1 MRKLLIND
9 KNFNNLKLKISYIDS
24 EGNGI
29 AYSSINKIDNIKFL
43 IPGTL
48 ENEIILAKPFKNVQD
63 GIYCELLKI
72 ISPSDFRVKE
82 DCSQFLKCGGCD
94 FRHVNNNWIQ
104 SWKINQLRQKTKRLV
119 NSNKIFPI
127 AKSGNHSRR
136 RATFS
141 AIYHNKKFFLGFK
154 SKFSTRIENLDTCKT
169 LDKELIKIYL
179 FLNNN
184 LGMVMKINFKFS
196 IHINLMEKGS
206 DIVFNLEKSSYG
218 KVFEIDN
225 LISLLT
231 SVKILRISFKEKS
244 GIVTIPLHSE
254 IKNELGKL
262 NNKTIYSFPP
272 PGGFLQPTKNGEREI
287 IKYVLN
293 AVSGSKRIIDLFCG
307 SGTLSI
313 PMSQNA
319 IMTCVDSNMSSL
331 SSLEKS
337 FKFYNTHKKNEVFHQ
352 NLLVNPLSYNILK
365 KMDAAVIN
373 PPANGAIKQI
383 REIIKSS
390 VKKVIYVSCNVN
402 SFVRDAMI
410 LLENNYELEWIKPV
424 DQFPNTI
431 HLEIVSKF
439 NIIKQ

>member
-1 MRKLLIND
+1 MRKLFVND
-9 KNFNNLKLKISYIDS
+9 KDFNNLRLKISYIDS

-48 ENEIILAKPFKNVQD
+48 KDEIILAKPIKNVK
-63 GIYCELLKI
+63 GSIYCELSQI
-72 ISPSDFRVKE
+72 ISASTFRVKE

-104 SWKINQLRQKTKRLV
+104 SWKINQLKQKTKLLV
-119 NSNKIFPI
+119 NPNKIFPI
-127 AKSGNHSRR
+127 AISKNHSRR

-141 AIYHNKKFFLGFK
+141 AVYHNKKLFLGFK
-154 SKFSTRIENLDTCKT
+154 SKFSTRIVNLDTCKT
-169 LDKELIKIYL
+169 LEKELIRIYL
-179 FLNNN
+179 FFKNILEN
-184 LGMVMKINFKFS
+184 VIKINFKFS
-196 IHINLMEKGS
+196 IHINLLDKGS
-206 DIVFNLEKSSYG
+206 DIVFNLEKNSYD
-218 KVFEIDN
+218 KIFEIDN
-225 LISLLT
+225 LINLLT
-231 SVKILRISFKEKS
+231 SAKILRISFKEKS
-244 GIVTIPLHSE
+244 RFVTIPLQSD

-262 NNKTIYSFPP
+262 NGKIIYSFPP

-293 AVSGSKRIIDLFCG
+293 AVSGSKKIIDLFCG

-319 IMTCVDSNMSSL
+319 TITCVDSNMSSL
-331 SSLEKS
+331 SSLNKS
-337 FKFYNTHKKNEVFHQ
+337 FKFYNSNEKNEVFHQ
-352 NLLVNPLSYNILK
+352 NLLINPLSYNILK

-390 VKKVIYVSCNVN
+390 VKKVIYVSCNIN
-402 SFVRDAMI
+402 SFVRDAII

-439 NIIKQ
+439 NIIK